1 MKPEINSLRSIVLA
15 GLVLALATVLPAQS
29 AGSDTGKATTPPAS
43 APSAQPAP
51 GTTPVGGDS
60 PAPADTKQ
68 PATQQPTSTR
78 PSGKSSP
85 DATSKEPAPGTTPVG
100 GDIPAKSADL
110 EKVVPVGGD
119 LIKVKPGSVEDV
131 SAVGNRD
138 IGGRGLGN
146 WYSTDTEIK
155 MGKTYADEIE
165 KSSKFITDPVV
176 TEYVNR
182 IGQNIVKNSDC
193 KVPFTIKVLD
203 SDEIN
208 AFALPGGFF
217 YVNSGL
223 ILNADEEAEL
233 AGVMAHETA
242 HVCAHHAVREMTRMN
257 YAQLGTIPLIFI
269 GGWTG
274 YGIYEAASIGIPITF
289 MKFSREFEAQADYL
303 GVQYMYRAGY
313 DPQAFITFFEKIQA
327 LEKRKPGAVAKV
339 FADHPQ
345 TPDRILHTQEEI
357 ARILPARD
365 EYMVTTSEF
374 DDVKA
379 RLARIE
385 NKRRL
390 TDTKGVTRP
399 SLRRAS
405 TGTDSGSSPARP
417 TTARVPTTSPRC
429 IAATTRTKSD
439 ALQGGRQ
446 SRKGT
451 AQPERVLLLVLSAAS
466 LYIGCG
472 RQLHSIH
479 EENCHFRGGLCLHSA
494 ADEDRQ
500 SDASRAAARHRV
512 CPQSPAGHRV
522 QRQRHHHG
530 GQSPDRDTS

>member
-1 MKPEINSLRSIVLA
+1 M
-15 GLVLALATVLPAQS
+15 
-29 AGSDTGKATTPPAS
+29 
-43 APSAQPAP
+43 
-51 GTTPVGGDS
+51 
-60 PAPADTKQ
+60 
-68 PATQQPTSTR
+68 
-78 PSGKSSP
+78 
-85 DATSKEPAPGTTPVG
+85 
-100 GDIPAKSADL
+100 AK
-110 EKVVPVGGD
+110 
-119 LIKVKPGSVEDV
+119 IKPGSIEDV
-131 SAVGNRD
+131 NAVGNRD
-138 IGGRGLGN
+138 IGARGLGN

-155 MGKTYADEIE
+155 MGKSYADEVE
-165 KSSKFITDPVV
+165 KSSKFITDPLID
-176 TEYVNR
+176 EYVNR

-193 KVPFTIKVLD
+193 KVPFTIKVID

-242 HVCAHHAVREMTRMN
+242 HVCAHHAVREMTRLN

-274 YGIYEAASIGIPITF
+274 YGIYEAASIAIPITF
-289 MKFSREFEAQADYL
+289 MKFSREFESQADYL

-345 TPDRILHTQEEI
+345 TPDRILHSQEEI
-357 ARILPARD
+357 ARILPAKD

-399 SLRRAS
+399 SLRRAGTS
-405 TGTDSGSSPARP
+405 TGDPTGSSGNGGSQTSSTDPNSSGDDKP
-417 TTARVPTTSPRC
+417 T
-429 IAATTRTKSD
+429 
-439 ALQGGRQ
+439 
-446 SRKGT
+446 
-451 AQPERVLLLVLSAAS
+451 
-466 LYIGCG
+466 
-472 RQLHSIH
+472 LH
-479 EENCHFRGGLCLHSA
+479 R
-494 ADEDRQ
+494 
-500 SDASRAAARHRV
+500 
-512 CPQSPAGHRV
+512 
-522 QRQRHHHG
+522 
-530 GQSPDRDTS
+530 RDDSN

>member
-1 MKPEINSLRSIVLA
+1 MKPEFNGLRTVVLA
-15 GLVLALATVLPAQS
+15 GIVLALATALGAQS
-29 AGSDTGKATTPPAS
+29 TSTSSAPAS
-43 APSAQPAP
+43 APTAQ
-51 GTTPVGGDS
+51 
-60 PAPADTKQ
+60 
-68 PATQQPTSTR
+68 
-78 PSGKSSP
+78 
-85 DATSKEPAPGTTPVG
+85 PAPGTTPVG
-100 GDIPAKSADL
+100 GDIPATPSTAQPPSGTTPAGGGTPDTTSSKKPAPGTT
-110 EKVVPVGGD
+110 PVGGD
-119 LIKVKPGSVEDV
+119 MPGKSVDPEKVVAVGSEMTKVKPGSVEDV
-131 SAVGNRD
+131 NAVGNRD
-138 IGGRGLGN
+138 IGARGLGN

-155 MGKTYADEIE
+155 MGKGYADQIE
-165 KSSKFITDPVV
+165 KSSKFINDSVI

-193 KVPFTIKVLD
+193 KVPFTIKVID

-233 AGVMAHETA
+233 AGVMAHEAA
-242 HVCAHHAVREMTRMN
+242 HVCAHHAVREMTRLN

-274 YGIYEAASIGIPITF
+274 YGIYEAASIAIPITF
-289 MKFSREFEAQADYL
+289 MKFSREFEGQADYL

-345 TPDRILHTQEEI
+345 TPDRILHSQEEI
-357 ARILPARD
+357 ARILPAKD

-405 TGTDSGSSPARP
+405 TGTDTSGSQTTQTDDSNSTSDDKP
-417 TTARVPTTSPRC
+417 T
-429 IAATTRTKSD
+429 
-439 ALQGGRQ
+439 
-446 SRKGT
+446 
-451 AQPERVLLLVLSAAS
+451 
-466 LYIGCG
+466 
-472 RQLHSIH
+472 LH
-479 EENCHFRGGLCLHSA
+479 R
-494 ADEDRQ
+494 
-500 SDASRAAARHRV
+500 
-512 CPQSPAGHRV
+512 
-522 QRQRHHHG
+522 
-530 GQSPDRDTS
+530 RDDQN

>member
-1 MKPEINSLRSIVLA
+1 MRTVRIASKATVLA
-15 GLVLALATVLPAQS
+15 GLALALAIGTICRAQ
-29 AGSDTGKATTPPAS
+29 TTASS
-43 APSAQPAP
+43 APSTDTSAAQPAPGSTSVGGDAPAPAPAASTSKDAKPATTKTDKPAP

-60 PAPADTKQ
+60 PAS
-68 PATQQPTSTR
+68 STVN
-78 PSGKSSP
+78 P
-85 DATSKEPAPGTTPVG
+85 
-100 GDIPAKSADL
+100 
-110 EKVVPVGGD
+110 EKVVEPGSQKVT
-119 LIKVKPGSVEDV
+119 VKPGSIDDV

-146 WYSTDTEIK
+146 WYSTDSEIK
-155 MGKTYADEIE
+155 MGKQYAMDIE
-165 KSSKFITDPVV
+165 RSTKFITDPVV

-193 KVPFTIKVLD
+193 KVPFTIKVID

-217 YVNSGL
+217 FVNSGL

-242 HVCAHHAVREMTRMN
+242 HVCAHHAAREMTRLN
-257 YAQLGTIPLIFI
+257 YTQIGMIPLIFI

-274 YGIYEAASIGIPITF
+274 YGIYEAANFAVPVTF
-289 MKFSREFEAQADYL
+289 MKFSREFEGQADYL

-313 DPQAFITFFEKIQA
+313 DPQAFITFFEKVQA

-345 TPDRILHTQEEI
+345 TPDRILHSQEEI
-357 ARILPARD
+357 ARILPPRD
-365 EYMVTTSEF
+365 EYTVTTSEF

-390 TDTKGVTRP
+390 TDSKDTKKP

-405 TGTDSGSSPARP
+405 TDGGDPTSTTSTSDPGSSSGDDKP
-417 TTARVPTTSPRC
+417 T
-429 IAATTRTKSD
+429 
-439 ALQGGRQ
+439 
-446 SRKGT
+446 
-451 AQPERVLLLVLSAAS
+451 
-466 LYIGCG
+466 
-472 RQLHSIH
+472 LH
-479 EENCHFRGGLCLHSA
+479 R
-494 ADEDRQ
+494 
-500 SDASRAAARHRV
+500 
-512 CPQSPAGHRV
+512 
-522 QRQRHHHG
+522 
-530 GQSPDRDTS
+530 RDDTN